1 MLTLEYTLAR
11 HPVHP
16 SSYANIRV
24 HSSKHSD
31 ACASML
37 VAAQGALLECM
48 LTLEYTLARHP
59 VHPSSYANIR
69 VHSSKAPCASE

>member
-24 HSSKHSD
+24 HSSK
-31 ACASML
+31 APCASNVR
-37 VAAQGALLECM
+37 VAM

>member
-24 HSSKHSD
+24 HSMQGMPVHR
-31 ACASML
+31 
-37 VAAQGALLECM
+37 VAM
-48 LTLEYTLARHP
+48 LTLEYTLARH
-59 VHPSSYANIR
+59 
-69 VHSSKAPCASE
+69 ASE